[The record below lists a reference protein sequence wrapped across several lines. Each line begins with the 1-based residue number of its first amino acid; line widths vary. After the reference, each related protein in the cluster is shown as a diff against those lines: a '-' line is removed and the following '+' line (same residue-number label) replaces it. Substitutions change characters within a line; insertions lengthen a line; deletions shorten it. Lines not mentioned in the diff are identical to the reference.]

1 MDETNPQPPKS
12 DSNDSSGTQSR
23 RGSGESGGI
32 VQRIRA
38 AHGLTSRM
46 NAGGDDASTE
56 EIAPRGADESVDSS
70 SSRYEMGPEVARGG
84 MGAILEIRD
93 PDLRRTLAMKVLLGG
108 SGPVREPGGSVAP
121 EHLSRFLEEAQIT
134 AQLAHP
140 GVVPVHELGMDA
152 EGRVYFTM
160 NLVHGKT
167 LSEIVALARA
177 RQEGWTNTRALQVI
191 QRVCETIAF
200 AHDKGVIH
208 RDLKPDNVMVGRFGE
223 TYVMDWGLAKV
234 IGEDDPDGLRSAEAD
249 SVMSKAV
256 ESVRGDPGEFDS
268 PLMTMDGAVVG
279 TPAYMSPEQ
288 ANGEISEVDRRS
300 DVYAI
305 GALLYELL
313 VGHPPHV
320 DPEETSTPVA
330 VLLAVRA
337 GPPTPILEVNRDAP
351 QELVAV
357 CEKAMARRPDDR
369 YPSAADLAEDIQA
382 FVEGRVVRAH
392 RTGALI
398 ELRKWIGRNRG
409 FAAAIA
415 VAVVALIGGLATS
428 IVLTAEARRRE
439 EAASR
444 QAYRASVSAA
454 ANEIAN
460 HNTTAARHRLEAL
473 PERLRGWEWR
483 HLASRLNEST
493 SEVAAEQFAVLPDGQ
508 VLVAETQGAVVALDP
523 LTGGT
528 SRVRDGSR
536 LNWRHLELPVGG
548 DLFISS
554 RGGEYRVHDSVSG
567 EAIASLESW
576 SHVEGIPPLVV
587 SASNGSHAAWSSEG
601 TMHVFHRESK
611 KRVSWSD
618 ARRIPLAIS
627 ADGRFVAV
635 GAPQQPRVEILQVE
649 PRRRVCVIDAHAGMG
664 GVDFSPDG
672 SRIAI
677 GGPLNLRVF
686 DTRTGSPADFAK
698 AGGFDNVVG
707 EAVYSPDGT
716 TLAAASSRTVHL
728 LDARTG
734 DVLRF
739 LAGDANVARV
749 AFSKDGRWLLAIY
762 ANRRL
767 RAWDVG
773 AGRAPHAISG
783 HESFVYAVSFSP
795 DGQRVVSGGWDGFE
809 KKPGNIRIWDAA
821 TGEPVASWGP
831 PDRIVESLVVTP
843 DGRRIFACGRGVAD
857 DWEAHALGVWDAETG
872 EPLSAPAG
880 NFSQVTLTVDGR
892 VLAVAEV
899 DVVRLFDAATMKP
912 LGSLRHTSAIQSIAF
927 RRDGKRVAAV
937 TDEGALRVWALGAKR
952 PVTDEPVL
960 DVPSRSDAVLGHGTK
975 LRYSRDGARLFRT
988 SRVDHVV
995 QVTDSESGR
1004 IIGSVRGHHWSRSSP
1019 CRVTSH
1025 TSLPWLYPPTA
1036 GLWSPARVT
1045 ARCGPG
1051 TTNPRAI
1058 ATRRSSSTV
1067 GWPRNS
1073 SCASVR
1079 CSTDRMKP
1087 SRSSPSSASLR
1098 TCRVGDSRS
1107 PCRSRSATR
1116 SSVASA
1122 DPRAVDR
1129 RPVASGARPESPP
1142 IEPTGGLSTWRVPG
1156 GPARL
1161 LLSGRRRRGP
1171 AWITSPGPCDRR
1183 PRVPTPMRRSR
1194 PAARHSLPSSRSS
1207 SDSPC
1212 EALGR

>member
-1 MDETNPQPPKS
+1 
-12 DSNDSSGTQSR
+12 
-23 RGSGESGGI
+23 
-32 VQRIRA
+32 
-38 AHGLTSRM
+38 M
-46 NAGGDDASTE
+46 NAGGDDPSTE
-56 EIAPRGADESVDSS
+56 EVAPRSSDDSVDSS

-152 EGRVYFTM
+152 DGRVYFTM

-167 LSEIVALARA
+167 LSEIVALART

-234 IGEDDPDGLRSAEAD
+234 IGEGDSDGLRSAEAD

-268 PLMTMDGAVVG
+268 PLMTMDGAIVG

-288 ANGEISEVDRRS
+288 ANGEIAEVDRRS
-300 DVYAI
+300 DVYSI

-313 VGHPPHV
+313 AGHPPHV
-320 DPEETSTPVA
+320 NPDEPSTPVA

-357 CEKAMARRPDDR
+357 CEKAMARQPDDR
-369 YPSAADLAEDIQA
+369 YPSAADLAGDIQA

-398 ELRKWIGRNRG
+398 ELRKWVGRNRG

-415 VAVVALIGGLATS
+415 VAVVALIGGLAVS

-460 HNTTAARHRLEAL
+460 HNTAAAHHRLEGL

-493 SEVAAEQFAVLPDGQ
+493 SEVAAEQFAVLPDGRIFI
-508 VLVAETQGAVVALDP
+508 VEHGGAVVALDP

-528 SRVRDGSR
+528 TRVRDVPGR
-536 LNWRHLELPVGG
+536 NWKHLELPFGG
-548 DLFISS
+548 GLFISS
-554 RGGEYRVHDSVSG
+554 RGSMYWMHDPASG
-567 EAIASLESW
+567 EAITSLESW
-576 SHVEGIPPLVV
+576 SHVEGIPPIVV
-587 SASNGSHAAWSSEG
+587 STRNGTHAAWASEG
-601 TMHVFHRESK
+601 TIHVVRRESK
-611 KRVSWSD
+611 ERVSWSD
-618 ARRIPLAIS
+618 AGRVPLAIS
-627 ADGRFVAV
+627 ADGRIVAV
-635 GAPQQPRVEILQVE
+635 GTAQRPGVEILQVE
-649 PRRRVCVIDAHAGMG
+649 PRRRICVIDAHASLG

-677 GGPLNLRVF
+677 GGIPDLRVF
-686 DTRTGSPADFAK
+686 DASTGRPADFAK
-698 AGGFDNVVG
+698 AGGFDNVVR

-716 TLAAASSRTVHL
+716 TLAAASNRTVRL

-734 DVLRF
+734 DVLQF
-739 LAGDANVARV
+739 LAGDASVGRV
-749 AFSKDGRWLLAIY
+749 AFSNDGRWLLAIY

-773 AGRAPHAISG
+773 AGRAPHTISG
-783 HESFVYAVSFSP
+783 HESFVYGVSFSP
-795 DGQRVVSGGWDGFE
+795 DGRRIVSGGWDGFAT
-809 KKPGNIRIWDAA
+809 KPGNIRIWDAA
-821 TGEPVASWGP
+821 SGEPVASWGA

-843 DGRRIFACGRGVAD
+843 DGGRIFACGRGVAD
-857 DWEAHALGVWDAETG
+857 DWEANALEAWDAETG
-872 EPLSAPAG
+872 ESLSAPAG
-880 NFSQVTLTVDGR
+880 DFAQVTLTVDGR
-892 VLAVAEV
+892 VLAVAEI
-899 DVVRLFDAATMKP
+899 DVVRLFDAATMNP
-912 LGSLRHTSAIQSIAF
+912 LGSLQHTAPIESIAF
-927 RRDGKRVAAV
+927 RRDGERVAAV
-937 TDEGALRVWALGAKR
+937 TDDGALRVWALDVKR
-952 PVTDEPVL
+952 PEADKPL
-960 DVPSRSDAVLGHGTK
+960 IDVPRRSDAVLGHGTK
-975 LRYSRDGARLFRT
+975 LRYSRDGTRLFRT

-995 QVTDSESGR
+995 RVTDAEDDRLVDSM
-1004 IIGSVRGHHWSRSSP
+1004 RGHGAPVFDVIVAPDSDRVFTGGDDNRVLIWEAGSLEQIVALSGHQSYVFALALSP
-1019 CRVTSH
+1019 DGKTLVSGSGDGTLRVWNGES
-1025 TSLPWLYPPTA
+1025 
-1036 GLWSPARVT
+1036 ARDRHQAIVEHRRLVAELEPRVRT
-1045 ARCGPG
+1045 MFDGPDEAKSIVAAL
-1051 TTNPRAI
+1051 RA
-1058 ATRRSSSTV
+1058 
-1067 GWPRNS
+1067 
-1073 SCASVR
+1073 
-1079 CSTDRMKP
+1079 
-1087 SRSSPSSASLR
+1087 SSA
-1098 TCRVGDSRS
+1098 
-1107 PCRSRSATR
+1107 
-1116 SSVASA
+1116 
-1122 DPRAVDR
+1122 
-1129 RPVASGARPESPP
+1129 
-1142 IEPTGGLSTWRVPG
+1142 
-1156 GPARL
+1156 
-1161 LLSGRRRRGP
+1161 LSGRRLEVALQIALRCSVERR
-1171 AWITSPGPCDRR
+1171 
-1183 PRVPTPMRRSR
+1183 
-1194 PAARHSLPSSRSS
+1194 LSRSK
-1207 SDSPC
+1207 
-1212 EALGR
+1212 GR